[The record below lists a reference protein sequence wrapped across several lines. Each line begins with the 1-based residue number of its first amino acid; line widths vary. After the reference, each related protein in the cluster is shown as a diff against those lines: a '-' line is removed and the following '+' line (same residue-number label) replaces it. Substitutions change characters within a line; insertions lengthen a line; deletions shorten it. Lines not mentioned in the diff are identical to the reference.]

1 MRFIEFPE
9 MNFVFQGIEDVKIPK
24 MVRVLEKYEDDR
36 IEDVRSHLV
45 SRMEQTIRDKECN
58 IK

>member
-9 MNFVFQGIEDVKIPK
+9 MNFIFQGIEDVKIPK

-45 SRMEQTIRDKECN
+45 SRMEL
-58 IK
+58 